1 MRFANNYTL
10 AGATAL
16 MYNITLSDYFT
27 GGNSSHDD
35 LPIKSAYSDMTDIG
49 LRYKKDSDSAF
60 TYVSVKN
67 TKAGNITSTNCIN
80 NGSGEHKTASG
91 SETIA
96 DSNMGSN
103 YVCIRYTPYKGHI
116 YPCKVMIMGLDV
128 NTSYTVEGYY
138 KIGNNDPVVFH
149 SQTISTLTK
158 SAGLAYPTLTWES
171 NVPADVKADL
181 EQKFINA
188 VNRAVDCINMWHS
201 DSVSFTP
208 KVRYENS
215 TSSANDAYSMNA
227 GYNNPVSGL
236 TAYTK
241 TENSWRST
249 LIHEFAHNQIAVN
262 LNIPDKLVKFMEF
275 ATDIANAEWKFMG
288 NQSGIHNYPVI
299 SSAEYTF
306 IEDCL
311 VVAVC
316 QLM

>member
-27 GGNSSHDD
+27 GGNNSHDN
-35 LPIKSAYSDMTDIG
+35 LPIKSTYSGMTDIG
-49 LRYKKDSDSAF
+49 LRYKKSTESDF
-60 TYVSVKN
+60 IYVSVKN

-128 NTSYTVEGYY
+128 NTSYDIEGYY
-138 KIGNNDPVVFH
+138 KLGGDPIGFH
-149 SQTISTLTK
+149 SQTISTLAT
-158 SAGLAYPTLTWES
+158 SANMSYPTLIWGSE
-171 NVPADVKADL
+171 VPADVKASL
-181 EQKFINA
+181 EQKFTNA
-188 VNRAVDCINMWHS
+188 VNATVDCINMWHAT
-201 DSVSFTP
+201 SVSFSP
-208 KVRYENS
+208 SVRYENS

-236 TAYTK
+236 TAETK

-249 LIHEFAHNQIAVN
+249 LVHELAHNQIPVN

-275 ATDIANAEWKFMG
+275 ATDIEGAEWKWMG
-288 NQSGIHNYPVI
+288 NVSGIHNYPVI

-311 VVAVC
+311 VVAAC